1 MLLFSMSTNE
11 ELDRDVAWLE
21 TWVEQHPETRAA
33 KRIEAVLTAIKA
45 VTADALPV
53 EEGVP
58 VKDTAEKYKHLA
70 DLVQSWI
77 PAGSVWEN
85 QHNTEELVANYIW
98 HLYHSHTLGC
108 PECFGG
114 QS

>member
-1 MLLFSMSTNE
+1 MSTNE

-45 VTADALPV
+45 VTDDVLPV

-58 VKDTAEKYKHLA
+58 VKDTATKYKHLA

-77 PAGSVWEN
+77 PAGSVWEK

-114 QS
+114 RTD